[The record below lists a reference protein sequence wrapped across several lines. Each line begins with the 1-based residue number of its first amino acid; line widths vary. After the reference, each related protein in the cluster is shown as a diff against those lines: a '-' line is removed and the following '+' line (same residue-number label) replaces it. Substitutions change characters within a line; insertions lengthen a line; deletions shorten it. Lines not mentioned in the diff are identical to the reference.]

1 MYLEV
6 RNVFS
11 EAFPPC
17 DFQADDPN
25 LIESFRARHPER
37 APQVLGDMGYIFT
50 WGIYVKGP
58 VRDAAY
64 RNAALALEYYR
75 NYNASVHQP
84 VRFFHGLS
92 ELEMED
98 FLLCS
103 DSTTWGADF
112 TNTAIW
118 ANYVKWTGD
127 LEGVTATPEGYVA
140 RCPDGRFWLSPA
152 CRNNPS
158 QCIPVLSAWNTLNPF
173 LQWATVHNLPLAFG
187 RPPNIT
193 RFQELVRQYDVLHYW
208 WEPDEGE
215 FTDLDES
222 RLVLP
227 EHNALEHA
235 EGNYRTASA
244 GITLNKYGS
253 ALLARHA
260 PRARVLV
267 DKLKIDKGQ
276 VAQLSSAITFPPEMG
291 ELAFFNNQDDARTQ
305 ICEWAKSN
313 RPVWEPWL
321 PVDTNCIVGFGFVN
335 AEDELVGSRE
345 EAVGCRLCPAGRSS
359 QFLADEIGQTHQCV
373 MCPPGQHQSQIGK
386 ERCLLCDPGTFAANE
401 GQALCSPCGRGSY
414 APFAGMSSCLRCG
427 NDTDFR
433 TTTTLADDGNEKK
446 WIEVQGAISE
456 SYCRC
461 APGRFLQNG
470 TCLPCGTGSSCPGS
484 NALEVLPGFHSKP
497 NEPAVLFQCFGNP
510 ARCPGGVPGTCAS
523 GWDSHSPGCS
533 ECLTGLQPSGAE
545 CLPCSAGD
553 YFRLLFFGL
562 LVIFATGVMHILISV
577 GGHGSNRLQSR
588 LVTAALCLSHLVTFA
603 QLLAVM
609 RQIQAVKWMEPFL
622 SILEFFNIFSM
633 ESLLSSLWSINCFAS
648 LTPAANFLTRA
659 LLLPLFFALGP
670 ACAHISFIHANH
682 KPTWQISILIGTLGS
697 LCLLFFILICFVC
710 LEPFRCNEHPNGLAT
725 MQTAHSVFC
734 NFTDQHL
741 SLCIMALVML
751 IAPVGFLAVSS
762 WILAKELPR
771 RVAQGDT
778 NFIRMTSFLTMR
790 FKPGYEAFTV
800 IFLLRNMFI
809 PFTPMF
815 STAFSLFVLGL
826 LLMASVILVTYY
838 KPWRSILATQVD
850 IAGQAVLLVLLLL
863 SGLSV
868 QDEDLTAVMILCT
881 IVASLLVF
889 VIVLAAGYSFGQY
902 VRSKIHKPYRFFLCH
917 HKAATAAL
925 ARWLKMELEGCGARF
940 KTFIDLDS
948 LTDLTQLFSYVSTQ
962 VETLAILGSP
972 QLVMR
977 KWCVGEIVTARLFN
991 VQAVLVSLP
1000 DFSLPDEDF
1009 INDYGANVPE
1019 IIDLTTYGYGLSEVK
1034 ASLRWLWTM
1043 KTIRVKKVS
1052 ARSVA
1057 EIVGELTEIGHK
1069 SGVNDG
1075 LHVPSIGGCIVVD
1088 HDNTEALAA
1097 AHVLAR
1103 FLAPMT
1109 MDRGVPIMV
1118 IPPEEPE
1125 QQLQQIQPSV
1135 LILMCSKNCFVSS
1148 YVTKCVL
1155 KARFLESCSVLPVIA
1170 DDDFVIPEKSGGPIA
1185 DEEDAEAIHRVLTAV
1200 FLEVALPFVLRS
1212 SSEDDLAIRAS
1223 HIARRSSPGVVKT
1236 LRNKLWMTNT
1246 RVSDGSDGGSSAG
1259 HEDVMAT
1266 IKEEMTSHAF

>member
-140 RCPDGRFWLSPA
+140 R
-152 CRNNPS
+152 
-158 QCIPVLSAWNTLNPF
+158 
-173 LQWATVHNLPLAFG
+173 
-187 RPPNIT
+187 
-193 RFQELVRQYDVLHYW
+193 QYDVLHYW

-235 EGNYRTASA
+235 EG
-244 GITLNKYGS
+244 
-253 ALLARHA
+253 
-260 PRARVLV
+260 
-267 DKLKIDKGQ
+267 
-276 VAQLSSAITFPPEMG
+276 
-291 ELAFFNNQDDARTQ
+291 
-305 ICEWAKSN
+305 
-313 RPVWEPWL
+313 
-321 PVDTNCIVGFGFVN
+321 
-335 AEDELVGSRE
+335 
-345 EAVGCRLCPAGRSS
+345 RSS

-373 MCPPGQHQSQIGK
+373 SG
-386 ERCLLCDPGTFAANE
+386 LLCARLASTKAKLAKSGVFFATL
-401 GQALCSPCGRGSY
+401 GPSQQMKGRL
-414 APFAGMSSCLRCG
+414 FAHHVAVVHMCG

-588 LVTAALCLSHLVTFA
+588 L
-603 QLLAVM
+603 
-609 RQIQAVKWMEPFL
+609 
-622 SILEFFNIFSM
+622 
-633 ESLLSSLWSINCFAS
+633 
-648 LTPAANFLTRA
+648 
-659 LLLPLFFALGP
+659 
-670 ACAHISFIHANH
+670 ANH

-751 IAPVGFLAVSS
+751 IAPVGFLA
-762 WILAKELPR
+762 
-771 RVAQGDT
+771 
-778 NFIRMTSFLTMR
+778 
-790 FKPGYEAFTV
+790 
-800 IFLLRNMFI
+800 
-809 PFTPMF
+809 
-815 STAFSLFVLGL
+815 VLGL

-1118 IPPEEPE
+1118 IPPRRTRAAATANSALSPDLDV
-1125 QQLQQIQPSV
+1125 LQELLCLFICDQV
-1135 LILMCSKNCFVSS
+1135 CSQS
-1148 YVTKCVL
+1148 TL
-1155 KARFLESCSVLPVIA
+1155 
-1170 DDDFVIPEKSGGPIA
+1170 
-1185 DEEDAEAIHRVLTAV
+1185 
-1200 FLEVALPFVLRS
+1200 
-1212 SSEDDLAIRAS
+1212 
-1223 HIARRSSPGVVKT
+1223 PGV
-1236 LRNKLWMTNT
+1236 LFSFAR
-1246 RVSDGSDGGSSAG
+1246 DCG
-1259 HEDVMAT
+1259 
-1266 IKEEMTSHAF
+1266 